1 MNGMGERDGGSQDLP
16 IELTGGGGK
25 GAIMNVNGGD
35 RKTVSTE
42 VLTGSSDIALWFY
55 FGIPEAHDAE

>member
-1 MNGMGERDGGSQDLP
+1 MGERYGGSQDLP

-42 VLTGSSDIALWFY
+42 VLTGNSDIALWFY
-55 FGIPEAHDAE
+55 YP